1 MDKETRAKWE
11 KALRRKD
18 IRDAKMRE
26 IKDSVYRAP
35 SVVRRNDVL
44 RISAIDRE
52 RLIANDPEYADDGD
66 A

>member
-26 IKDSVYRAP
+26 IKDSVYRDA
-35 SVVRRNDVL
+35 SLVRRNDVL

-52 RLIANDPEYADDGD
+52 RLIASLPEYTDDD
-66 A
+66 N